1 MENKKDK
8 YINLIIS
15 VSSIIIFLFI
25 WWFLTD
31 GLKLISHRTL
41 PSPIRVFNTFIYK
54 LTNKNPDGNT
64 LIVHTLISLRTALIG
79 YSMGIIIGVPLGIL
93 MAWYSKFDLFARPL
107 FDLLKPIPGVAWV
120 PLMIILLGIGVMSK
134 ATVIFISAIVPCV
147 LNSYSGIKQTKEVHL
162 WVARTFGA
170 TNLQMLFKI
179 AIPTSL
185 PFIVTGARVAIGAS
199 WVTIVAAELLA
210 SSAGLGF
217 MIQQSRGLYRPDI
230 IIVGMLA
237 IGLCGA
243 FLTFLLGI
251 VEKKIVRG
259 KRV

>member
-1 MENKKDK
+1 MKVKQSTLVNT
-8 YINLIIS
+8 LLS
-15 VSSIIIFLFI
+15 VGSVVVFLGV
-25 WWFLTD
+25 WWFFTE
-31 GLKLISHRTL
+31 GLNLVSHRTL
-41 PSPIRVFNTFIYK
+41 PGPIRVFNTFIYK
-54 LTNKNPDGNT
+54 LSNKNPDGNT
-64 LIVHTLISLRTALIG
+64 LIFHTLISLRTALIG
-79 YSMGIIIGVPLGIL
+79 YLMALFIGVPLGIV
-93 MAWYSKFDLFARPL
+93 MAWYKPVDLFARPL

-147 LNSYSGIKQTKEVHL
+147 LNAYSGIKQTKDVHL

-170 TNLQMLFKI
+170 SNLQMLFKI

-185 PFIVTGARVAIGAS
+185 PFVVTGARVAIGAS

-210 SSAGLGF
+210 SYAGLGF

-230 IIVGMLA
+230 IIVGMLT

-243 FLTFLLGI
+243 FLTFLLGL
-251 VEKKIVRG
+251 VEK
-259 KRV
+259 RVVKGSRV